1 MTKDSY
7 ILEEEV
13 FVMERNHIST
23 FLMVVGVIFIM
34 VAGSIFV
41 STAWKY
47 LPELVKQLCL
57 LSAAAGLFT
66 GSYAVAKGGR
76 LRKTEAGLY
85 YLGVAFT
92 GFFALSLLGGV
103 QTAEPGVIQPD
114 TQWTLQQINALKM
127 LCAVGVMLI
136 PTVIRVVLKKKGI
149 DFSISVALGDGMLLC
164 MGVATECGIQV
175 FTLILAGYILVLA
188 GLDYY
193 RKKHFTEKTG
203 LDMAVSISYLVHG
216 IVGLPFLVW
225 ANIADNNS
233 YAIPMLQAVVVVA
246 ATGITC
252 AGRQQTICRVIN
264 SISIFWMVYT
274 VVNALSE
281 ILVWTDEITP
291 VIFMAFVLNLVIMVC
306 MMRKEMFYIQLVFGI
321 FMTYIQHF
329 TYLIT
334 GWHSDLNETYYPFT
348 FALAAALI
356 IWLAGNRKT
365 GAYTEEAELTLK
377 RIAMLQMVICINMW
391 FASKH
396 YDYLGM
402 AFHLLVAL
410 TVLVIA
416 ELCDSSGA
424 KAVWQTIALAAG
436 ELAVQKQPFLDIP
449 AGYRAEWTGFLFAI
463 GIVLLGFI
471 WYDKKK
477 SIRVVQF
484 ILTCCLLAVLLLNNL
499 LGGELGNVLILGI
512 VCVIMLLVAAVC
524 NHKEYVIAASVT
536 LILIA
541 LYITRS
547 FWLNIAWW
555 VYLFAAG
562 VVMVGFAVK
571 KEREAK

>member
-1 MTKDSY
+1 
-7 ILEEEV
+7 
-13 FVMERNHIST
+13 MERNHIST

-57 LSAAAGLFT
+57 LSAAAGLFA
-66 GSYAVAKGGR
+66 GSHAVAKGGR
-76 LRKTEAGLY
+76 LRKTEAGFY

-103 QTAEPGVIQPD
+103 SGVMQPD
-114 TQWTLQQINALKM
+114 MQWTLQRMNAVKM

-149 DFSISVALGDGMLLC
+149 DFSISVALGDCMLLC
-164 MGVATECGIQV
+164 MGVATECGIQI
-175 FTLILAGYILVLA
+175 FTLILAGYILVLS

-193 RKKHFTEKTG
+193 TKKHFTEKNG
-203 LDMAVSISYLVHG
+203 LDMAVSINYLVHG
-216 IVGLPFLVW
+216 IVGLPFVVW
-225 ANIADNNS
+225 ANIADNDS
-233 YAIPMLQAVVVVA
+233 YAVVILQAIVIVA
-246 ATGITC
+246 ATGITF
-252 AGRQQTICRVIN
+252 AGRPQTIYRVIN

-274 VVNALSE
+274 VVNTLNE

-334 GWHSDLNETYYPFT
+334 GWHSDLNEAYYPFT
-348 FALAAALI
+348 FALMAALF
-356 IWLAGNRKT
+356 IWLARDRKT
-365 GAYTEEAELTLK
+365 GAYTEEAGLTLK
-377 RIAMLQMVICINMW
+377 RIAIFQMVMCMNMW

-410 TVLVIA
+410 TVLIIA
-416 ELCDSSGA
+416 EFFSSHRA
-424 KAVWQTIALAAG
+424 KAVWHTITLVAG
-436 ELAVQKQPFLDIP
+436 ELAVGKQPFLDIP
-449 AGYRAEWTGFLFAI
+449 AGYRVEWMGFLFAL

-484 ILTCCLLAVLLLNNL
+484 ILTCFLLAVLLLSNL

-524 NHKEYVIAASVT
+524 NHKEYVIAASIT

-555 VYLFAAG
+555 VYLFVAG

>member
-1 MTKDSY
+1 
-7 ILEEEV
+7 
-13 FVMERNHIST
+13 MERNHIST

-57 LSAAAGLFT
+57 LSAAAGLFA
-66 GSYAVAKGGR
+66 GSHAVAKGGR
-76 LRKTEAGLY
+76 LRKTEAGFY

-103 QTAEPGVIQPD
+103 SGVMQPD
-114 TQWTLQQINALKM
+114 MQWTLQRMNAVKM

-149 DFSISVALGDGMLLC
+149 DFSISVALGDCMLLC
-164 MGVATECGIQV
+164 MGVATECGIQI
-175 FTLILAGYILVLA
+175 FTLILAGYILVLS

-193 RKKHFTEKTG
+193 TKKHFTEKNG
-203 LDMAVSISYLVHG
+203 LDMAVSINYLVHG
-216 IVGLPFLVW
+216 IVGLPFVVW
-225 ANIADNNS
+225 ANIADNDS
-233 YAIPMLQAVVVVA
+233 YAVVILQAIVIVA
-246 ATGITC
+246 ATGITF
-252 AGRQQTICRVIN
+252 AGRPQTIYRVIN

-274 VVNALSE
+274 VVNTLNE

-348 FALAAALI
+348 FALMAALF
-356 IWLAGNRKT
+356 IWLARDRKT
-365 GAYTEEAELTLK
+365 GAYTEEAGLTLK
-377 RIAMLQMVICINMW
+377 RIAIFQMVMCMNMW

-410 TVLVIA
+410 TVLIIA
-416 ELCDSSGA
+416 EFFSSHRA
-424 KAVWQTIALAAG
+424 KAVWHTITLVAG
-436 ELAVQKQPFLDIP
+436 ELAVGKQPFLDIP
-449 AGYRAEWTGFLFAI
+449 AGYRVEWMGFLFAL

-484 ILTCCLLAVLLLNNL
+484 ILTCFLLAVLLLSNL

-524 NHKEYVIAASVT
+524 NHKEYVIAASIT

-555 VYLFAAG
+555 VYLFVAG
-562 VVMVGFAVK
+562 VVMIGFAVK

>member
-1 MTKDSY
+1 MTEDSY

-13 FVMERNHIST
+13 FIMEKNHIST
-23 FLMVVGVIFIM
+23 FLMVVGVIFIV

-57 LSAAAGLFT
+57 LSAAAGLFA
-66 GSYAVAKGGR
+66 GSHAVAKGGR
-76 LRKTEAGLY
+76 LRKTEAGFY

-103 QTAEPGVIQPD
+103 SGVMQPD
-114 TQWTLQQINALKM
+114 MQWTLQQMNAVKM
-127 LCAVGVMLI
+127 LCAIGVMLI
-136 PTVIRVVLKKKGI
+136 PTVIRVVLRKKGI
-149 DFSISVALGDGMLLC
+149 DFSISVALGDCMLLC
-164 MGVATECGIQV
+164 MGMATECSIQV
-175 FTLILAGYILVLA
+175 FTLILAGYILVLS

-193 RKKHFTEKTG
+193 TKKHFTEKTG

-216 IVGLPFLVW
+216 IVGLSFVVW
-225 ANIADNNS
+225 ANMADNDS
-233 YAIPMLQAVVVVA
+233 YVIVMLQAMVIAA
-246 ATGITC
+246 ATGITS
-252 AGRQQTICRVIN
+252 ASRPQTIYRVIN

-274 VVNALSE
+274 VVNALNE

-306 MMRKEMFYIQLVFGI
+306 MIRKEMFYIQLVFGI

-348 FALAAALI
+348 FALMAALI
-356 IWLAGNRKT
+356 IWLARDRKT
-365 GAYTEEAELTLK
+365 GAYTEEAGLTLK
-377 RIAMLQMVICINMW
+377 RIAILQMAMGINMW

-402 AFHLLVAL
+402 AFHLLAAL

-416 ELCDSSGA
+416 EFFASHGA
-424 KAVWQTIALAAG
+424 KAVWYTIALAAG
-436 ELAVQKQPFLDIP
+436 ELAVGKQPFLDIP
-449 AGYRAEWTGFLFAI
+449 AGYRVEWMGFLFAI

-484 ILTCCLLAVLLLNNL
+484 ILTCFLLVVLLLSNL
-499 LGGELGNVLILGI
+499 LGGKLGNVLILGI
-512 VCVIMLLVAAVC
+512 ACVIMLLVAAAC

-541 LYITRS
+541 LYITRG

-555 VYLFAAG
+555 VYLFVAG

>member
-1 MTKDSY
+1 
-7 ILEEEV
+7 
-13 FVMERNHIST
+13 MERNHIST

-57 LSAAAGLFT
+57 LSAAAGLFA
-66 GSYAVAKGGR
+66 GSHAVAKGGR
-76 LRKTEAGLY
+76 LRKTEAGFY

-103 QTAEPGVIQPD
+103 SGVMQPD
-114 TQWTLQQINALKM
+114 MQWTLQRMNAVKM
-127 LCAVGVMLI
+127 LCAFGVMLI

-149 DFSISVALGDGMLLC
+149 DFSISVALGDCMLLC
-164 MGVATECGIQV
+164 MGVATECGIQI
-175 FTLILAGYILVLA
+175 FTLILAGYILVLS

-193 RKKHFTEKTG
+193 TKKHFTEKNG
-203 LDMAVSISYLVHG
+203 LDMAVSINYLVHG
-216 IVGLPFLVW
+216 IVGLPFVVW
-225 ANIADNNS
+225 ANIADNDS
-233 YAIPMLQAVVVVA
+233 YAVVILQAIVIVA
-246 ATGITC
+246 ATGITF
-252 AGRQQTICRVIN
+252 AGRPQTIYRVIN

-274 VVNALSE
+274 VVNTLNE

-348 FALAAALI
+348 FALMAALF
-356 IWLAGNRKT
+356 IWLARDRKT
-365 GAYTEEAELTLK
+365 GAYTEEAGLTLK
-377 RIAMLQMVICINMW
+377 RIAIFQMVMCMNMW

-410 TVLVIA
+410 TVLIIA
-416 ELCDSSGA
+416 EFFSSHRA
-424 KAVWQTIALAAG
+424 KAVWHTITLVAG
-436 ELAVQKQPFLDIP
+436 ELAVGKQPFLDIP
-449 AGYRAEWTGFLFAI
+449 AGYRVEWMGFLFAL

-484 ILTCCLLAVLLLNNL
+484 ILTCFLLAVLLLSNL

-524 NHKEYVIAASVT
+524 NHKEYVIAASIT

-555 VYLFAAG
+555 VYLFVAG

>member
-1 MTKDSY
+1 
-7 ILEEEV
+7 
-13 FVMERNHIST
+13 MERNHIST

-47 LPELVKQLCL
+47 LPESVKQLCL
-57 LSAAAGLFT
+57 LSAAAGLFA
-66 GSYAVAKGGR
+66 GSHAVAKGGR
-76 LRKTEAGLY
+76 LRKTEAGFY

-103 QTAEPGVIQPD
+103 RTAEPGVMQTGI
-114 TQWTLQQINALKM
+114 QWTLQQMNAVKM
-127 LCAVGVMLI
+127 LCAVGVMLV

-149 DFSISVALGDGMLLC
+149 DFSISVVLGDCMLLC
-164 MGVATECGIQV
+164 MAVATECSIQV
-175 FTLILAGYILVLA
+175 FTLILAGYILVLS
-188 GLDYY
+188 GLDYH
-193 RKKHFTEKTG
+193 RKKYFTEKTG
-203 LDMAVSISYLVHG
+203 LDMAVSVSYLVHG
-216 IVGLPFLVW
+216 IVGLPFFIC
-225 ANIADNNS
+225 ANIADNGS
-233 YAIPMLQAVVVVA
+233 YAIAMLQAIVVVA

-252 AGRQQTICRVIN
+252 AGRQQTIYRIIN

-274 VVNALSE
+274 VANALNE

-291 VIFMAFVLNLVIMVC
+291 VVFMAFALNLVIMVC
-306 MMRKEMFYIQLVFGI
+306 VMRKEMFYIQLVFGS

-334 GWHSDLNETYYPFT
+334 GWHSGLNETYYPFT
-348 FALAAALI
+348 FALMAALV
-356 IWLAGNRKT
+356 IWLARDRKT
-365 GAYTEEAELTLK
+365 GAYTGEAGLTLK
-377 RIAMLQMVICINMW
+377 RIAMLQMVMGMNMW

-410 TVLVIA
+410 TVLIIA
-416 ELCDSSGA
+416 EFSGSRTA
-424 KAVWQTIALAAG
+424 KAVWRTMALAAG
-436 ELAVQKQPFLDIP
+436 ELAAGSQPFLDIP
-449 AGYRAEWTGFLFAI
+449 DGYHAEWRGFWFAI

-536 LILIA
+536 LILIV

-547 FWLNIAWW
+547 FWLDIAWW
-555 VYLFAAG
+555 VYLFVAG

>member
-1 MTKDSY
+1 
-7 ILEEEV
+7 
-13 FVMERNHIST
+13 MERNHIST

-57 LSAAAGLFT
+57 LSAAAGLFA
-66 GSYAVAKGGR
+66 GSHAVAKGGR
-76 LRKTEAGLY
+76 LRKTEAGFY

-103 QTAEPGVIQPD
+103 SGVMQPD
-114 TQWTLQQINALKM
+114 MQWTLQRMNAVKM

-149 DFSISVALGDGMLLC
+149 DFSISVALGDCMLLC
-164 MGVATECGIQV
+164 MGVATECGIQI
-175 FTLILAGYILVLA
+175 FTLILAGYILVLS

-193 RKKHFTEKTG
+193 TKKHFTEKNG
-203 LDMAVSISYLVHG
+203 LDMAVSINYLVHG
-216 IVGLPFLVW
+216 IVGLPFVVW
-225 ANIADNNS
+225 ANIADNDS
-233 YAIPMLQAVVVVA
+233 YAVVILQAIVIVA
-246 ATGITC
+246 ATGITF
-252 AGRQQTICRVIN
+252 AGRPQTIYRVIN

-274 VVNALSE
+274 VVNTLNE

-348 FALAAALI
+348 FALMAALF
-356 IWLAGNRKT
+356 IWLARDRKT
-365 GAYTEEAELTLK
+365 GAYTEEAGLTLK
-377 RIAMLQMVICINMW
+377 RIAIFQMVMCMNMW

-410 TVLVIA
+410 TVLIIA
-416 ELCDSSGA
+416 EFFSSHRA
-424 KAVWQTIALAAG
+424 KAVWHTITLVAG
-436 ELAVQKQPFLDIP
+436 ELAVGKQPFLDIP
-449 AGYRAEWTGFLFAI
+449 AGYRVEWMGFLFAL

-484 ILTCCLLAVLLLNNL
+484 ILTCFLLAVLLLSNL

-524 NHKEYVIAASVT
+524 NHKEYVIAASIT

-555 VYLFAAG
+555 VYLFVAG

>member
-1 MTKDSY
+1 
-7 ILEEEV
+7 
-13 FVMERNHIST
+13 MERNHIST

-57 LSAAAGLFT
+57 LSAAAGLFA
-66 GSYAVAKGGR
+66 GSHAVAKGGR
-76 LRKTEAGLY
+76 LRKTEAGFY

-103 QTAEPGVIQPD
+103 SGVMQPD
-114 TQWTLQQINALKM
+114 MQWTLQRMNAVKM

-149 DFSISVALGDGMLLC
+149 DFSISVALGDCMLLC
-164 MGVATECGIQV
+164 MGVATECGIQI
-175 FTLILAGYILVLA
+175 FTLILAGYILVLS

-193 RKKHFTEKTG
+193 TKKHFTEKNG
-203 LDMAVSISYLVHG
+203 LDMAVSINYLVHG
-216 IVGLPFLVW
+216 IVGLPFVVW
-225 ANIADNNS
+225 ANIADNDS
-233 YAIPMLQAVVVVA
+233 YAVVILQAIVIVA
-246 ATGITC
+246 ATGITF
-252 AGRQQTICRVIN
+252 AGRPQTIYRVIN

-274 VVNALSE
+274 VVNTLNE

-348 FALAAALI
+348 FALMAALF
-356 IWLAGNRKT
+356 IWLARDRKT
-365 GAYTEEAELTLK
+365 GAYTEEAGLTLK
-377 RIAMLQMVICINMW
+377 RIAIFQMVMCMNMW

-410 TVLVIA
+410 TVLIIA
-416 ELCDSSGA
+416 EFFSSHRA
-424 KAVWQTIALAAG
+424 KAVWHTITLVAG
-436 ELAVQKQPFLDIP
+436 ELAVGKQPFLDIP
-449 AGYRAEWTGFLFAI
+449 AGYRVEWMGFLFAL

-484 ILTCCLLAVLLLNNL
+484 ILTCFLLAVLLLSNL
-499 LGGELGNVLILGI
+499 LDGELGNVLILGI

-524 NHKEYVIAASVT
+524 NHKEYVIAASIT

-555 VYLFAAG
+555 VYLFVAG
-562 VVMVGFAVK
+562 VVMIGFAVK

>member
-1 MTKDSY
+1 
-7 ILEEEV
+7 
-13 FVMERNHIST
+13 MERNHIST

-57 LSAAAGLFT
+57 LSAAAGLFA
-66 GSYAVAKGGR
+66 GSHAVAKGGR
-76 LRKTEAGLY
+76 LRKTEAGFY

-103 QTAEPGVIQPD
+103 SGVMQPD
-114 TQWTLQQINALKM
+114 MQWTLQRMNAIKM

-149 DFSISVALGDGMLLC
+149 DFSISVALGDCMLLC
-164 MGVATECGIQV
+164 MGVATECGIQI
-175 FTLILAGYILVLA
+175 FTLILAGYILVLS

-193 RKKHFTEKTG
+193 TKKHFTEKNG
-203 LDMAVSISYLVHG
+203 LDMAVSINYLVHG
-216 IVGLPFLVW
+216 IVGLPFVVW
-225 ANIADNNS
+225 ANIADNDS
-233 YAIPMLQAVVVVA
+233 YAVVILQAIVIVA
-246 ATGITC
+246 ATGITF
-252 AGRQQTICRVIN
+252 AGRPQTIYRVIN

-274 VVNALSE
+274 VVNTLNE

-348 FALAAALI
+348 FALMAALF
-356 IWLAGNRKT
+356 IWLARDRKT
-365 GAYTEEAELTLK
+365 GAYTEEAGLTLK
-377 RIAMLQMVICINMW
+377 RIAIFQMVMCMNMW

-410 TVLVIA
+410 TVLIIA
-416 ELCDSSGA
+416 EFFSSHRA
-424 KAVWQTIALAAG
+424 KAVWHTITLVAG
-436 ELAVQKQPFLDIP
+436 ELAVGKQPFLDIP
-449 AGYRAEWTGFLFAI
+449 AGYRVEWMGFLFAL

-484 ILTCCLLAVLLLNNL
+484 ILTCFLLAVLLLSNL

-524 NHKEYVIAASVT
+524 NHKEYVIAASIT

-555 VYLFAAG
+555 VYLFVAG

>member
-1 MTKDSY
+1 
-7 ILEEEV
+7 
-13 FVMERNHIST
+13 MERNHIST

-57 LSAAAGLFT
+57 LSAAAGLFA
-66 GSYAVAKGGR
+66 GSHAVAKGGR
-76 LRKTEAGLY
+76 LRKTEAAFY

-103 QTAEPGVIQPD
+103 SGVMQPD
-114 TQWTLQQINALKM
+114 MQWTLQQMNAVKM
-127 LCAVGVMLI
+127 LCAFGVMLI

-149 DFSISVALGDGMLLC
+149 DFSISVALGDCMLLC

-175 FTLILAGYILVLA
+175 FTLILAGYILVLS

-193 RKKHFTEKTG
+193 TKKHFTEKTG
-203 LDMAVSISYLVHG
+203 LDMAVSVNYLVHG
-216 IVGLPFLVW
+216 IVGLSFVVW
-225 ANIADNNS
+225 ANIADNDS
-233 YAIPMLQAVVVVA
+233 YAVVILQAIVIVA
-246 ATGITC
+246 ATGITF
-252 AGRQQTICRVIN
+252 AGRPQTIYRVIN

-274 VVNALSE
+274 VVNTLNE

-329 TYLIT
+329 TYLIA

-348 FALAAALI
+348 FALMAALF
-356 IWLAGNRKT
+356 IWLARDRKT
-365 GAYTEEAELTLK
+365 GAYTEEAGLTLK
-377 RIAMLQMVICINMW
+377 RIAIFQMVMCMNMW

-410 TVLVIA
+410 TTLIIS
-416 ELCDSSGA
+416 ELSGSHRV
-424 KAVWQTIALAAG
+424 KAVWHTIALVAG
-436 ELAVQKQPFLDIP
+436 ELAVGKQPFLDIP
-449 AGYRAEWTGFLFAI
+449 AGYRVEWMGFLFAI

-484 ILTCCLLAVLLLNNL
+484 ILTCFLLAVLLLSNL

-555 VYLFAAG
+555 VYLFVAG

>member
-1 MTKDSY
+1 
-7 ILEEEV
+7 
-13 FVMERNHIST
+13 MERNHIST

-57 LSAAAGLFT
+57 LSAAAGLFA
-66 GSYAVAKGGR
+66 GSHAVAKGGR
-76 LRKTEAGLY
+76 LRKTEAGFY

-103 QTAEPGVIQPD
+103 SGVMQPD
-114 TQWTLQQINALKM
+114 MQWTLQRMNAVKM

-149 DFSISVALGDGMLLC
+149 DFSISVALGDCMLLC
-164 MGVATECGIQV
+164 MGVATECGIQI
-175 FTLILAGYILVLA
+175 FTLILAGYILVLS

-193 RKKHFTEKTG
+193 TKKHFTEKNG
-203 LDMAVSISYLVHG
+203 LDMAVSINYLVHG
-216 IVGLPFLVW
+216 IVGLPFVVW
-225 ANIADNNS
+225 ANIADNDS
-233 YAIPMLQAVVVVA
+233 YAVVILQAIVIVA
-246 ATGITC
+246 ATGITF
-252 AGRQQTICRVIN
+252 AGRPQTIYRVIN

-274 VVNALSE
+274 VVNTLNE

-348 FALAAALI
+348 FALMAALF
-356 IWLAGNRKT
+356 IWLARDRKT
-365 GAYTEEAELTLK
+365 GAYTEEAGLTLK
-377 RIAMLQMVICINMW
+377 RIAIFQMVMCMNMW

-410 TVLVIA
+410 TVLIIA
-416 ELCDSSGA
+416 EFFSSHRA
-424 KAVWQTIALAAG
+424 KAVWHTITLVAG
-436 ELAVQKQPFLDIP
+436 ELPVGKQPFLDIP
-449 AGYRAEWTGFLFAI
+449 AGYRVEWMGFLFAL

-484 ILTCCLLAVLLLNNL
+484 ILTCFLLAVLLLSNL

-524 NHKEYVIAASVT
+524 NHKEYVIAASIT

-555 VYLFAAG
+555 VYLFVAG

>member
-1 MTKDSY
+1 
-7 ILEEEV
+7 
-13 FVMERNHIST
+13 MERNHIST

-57 LSAAAGLFT
+57 LSAAAGLFA
-66 GSYAVAKGGR
+66 GSHAVAKGGR
-76 LRKTEAGLY
+76 LRKTEAGFY

-92 GFFALSLLGGV
+92 GFSALSLLGGV
-103 QTAEPGVIQPD
+103 SGVMQPD
-114 TQWTLQQINALKM
+114 MQWTLQRMNAVKM

-149 DFSISVALGDGMLLC
+149 DFSISVALGDCMLLC
-164 MGVATECGIQV
+164 MGVATECGIQI
-175 FTLILAGYILVLA
+175 FTLILAGYILVLS

-193 RKKHFTEKTG
+193 TKKHFTEKNG
-203 LDMAVSISYLVHG
+203 LDMAVSINYLVHG
-216 IVGLPFLVW
+216 IVGLPFVVW
-225 ANIADNNS
+225 ANIADNDS
-233 YAIPMLQAVVVVA
+233 YAVVILQAIVIVA
-246 ATGITC
+246 ATGITF
-252 AGRQQTICRVIN
+252 AGRPQTIYRVIN

-274 VVNALSE
+274 VVNTLNE

-329 TYLIT
+329 TYLIA

-348 FALAAALI
+348 FALMAALF
-356 IWLAGNRKT
+356 IWLARDRKT
-365 GAYTEEAELTLK
+365 GAYTEEAGLTLK
-377 RIAMLQMVICINMW
+377 RIAIFQMVMCMNMW

-410 TVLVIA
+410 TVLIIA
-416 ELCDSSGA
+416 EFFSSHRA
-424 KAVWQTIALAAG
+424 KAVWHTITLVAG
-436 ELAVQKQPFLDIP
+436 ELAVGKQPFLDIP
-449 AGYRAEWTGFLFAI
+449 AGYRVEWMGFLFAL

-484 ILTCCLLAVLLLNNL
+484 ILTCFLLAVLLLSNL

-524 NHKEYVIAASVT
+524 NHKEYVIAASIT

-555 VYLFAAG
+555 VYLFVAG

>member
-1 MTKDSY
+1 
-7 ILEEEV
+7 
-13 FVMERNHIST
+13 MERNHIST

-57 LSAAAGLFT
+57 LSAAAGLFA
-66 GSYAVAKGGR
+66 GSHAVAKGGR
-76 LRKTEAGLY
+76 LRKTEAGFY

-103 QTAEPGVIQPD
+103 SGVMQPD
-114 TQWTLQQINALKM
+114 MQWTLQRMNAVKM
-127 LCAVGVMLI
+127 LCAFGVMLI

-149 DFSISVALGDGMLLC
+149 DFSISVALGDCMLLC
-164 MGVATECGIQV
+164 MGVATECGIQI
-175 FTLILAGYILVLA
+175 FTLILAGYILVLS

-193 RKKHFTEKTG
+193 TKKHFTEKNG
-203 LDMAVSISYLVHG
+203 LDMAVSINYLVHG
-216 IVGLPFLVW
+216 IVGLPFVVW
-225 ANIADNNS
+225 ANIADNDS
-233 YAIPMLQAVVVVA
+233 YAVVILQAIVIVA
-246 ATGITC
+246 ATGITF
-252 AGRQQTICRVIN
+252 AGRPQTIYRVIN

-274 VVNALSE
+274 VVNTLNE

-348 FALAAALI
+348 FALMAALF
-356 IWLAGNRKT
+356 IWLARDRKT
-365 GAYTEEAELTLK
+365 GAYTEKAGLTLK
-377 RIAMLQMVICINMW
+377 RIAIFQMVMCMNMW

-410 TVLVIA
+410 TVLIIA
-416 ELCDSSGA
+416 EFFSSHRA
-424 KAVWQTIALAAG
+424 KAVWHTITLVAG
-436 ELAVQKQPFLDIP
+436 ELAVGKQPFLDIP
-449 AGYRAEWTGFLFAI
+449 AGYCVEWMGFLFAL

-484 ILTCCLLAVLLLNNL
+484 ILTCFLLAVLLLSNL

-524 NHKEYVIAASVT
+524 NHKEYVIAASIT

-555 VYLFAAG
+555 VYLFVAG
-562 VVMVGFAVK
+562 VVMIGFAVK